1 MRPCAICGAYDPQKS
16 LHCQQQSCCDEVMC
30 LGCMLQ
36 ARCHRTQAYQ
46 STGQHAAIESTAN
59 TRACWLQCNA
69 PRMAH
74 HGQDAVQL
82 SLPRHSRLP
91 PHHMHPLPR
100 IRLSPQDCVRSVLHH
115 NLYTCSTPLL
125 QIAYTAT
132 STMPGCHSCC
142 TVRVCA
148 HKAVWLQF
156 DYRERA
162 HAVGKMPRSRT
173 QKEFSH
179 SDREVAV
186 SALMDRAFRPLFPP
200 GFSRFCQVRPGSA
213 LLPAQLGGTH
223 LGHHAAVA
231 PRVQP
236 LLPGEPYLCGPDGRG
251 SSQPSILPFKLILGT
266 HVSCPHSSAPARCC
280 LFPAAAS
287 SPCGRSALRELACK
301 PLFSQGAAASAGQ
314 ALLAASAAVSCRL
327 QQPLVGHLAASSW

>member
-1 MRPCAICGAYDPQKS
+1 
-16 LHCQQQSCCDEVMC
+16 MC

-36 ARCHRTQAYQ
+36 ARCHRTQANQ
-46 STGQHAAIESTAN
+46 NTDQHAAIESTAN

-74 HGQDAVQL
+74 HGQCAVQL

-100 IRLSPQDCVRSVLHH
+100 IRLSPQDCVRSVLHQ

-125 QIAYTAT
+125 
-132 STMPGCHSCC
+132 HSNFHHARVPLVLHRESLC
-142 TVRVCA
+142 TQSC
-148 HKAVWLQF
+148 WLQF

-223 LGHHAAVA
+223 LGRHAAVA

-251 SSQPSILPFKLILGT
+251 SSQPSILPCKLMLGT

-280 LFPAAAS
+280 LVPAAAS

-327 QQPLVGHLAASSW
+327 QQPLVGHLTASSW